1 MEFSLAGLFKCMLCT
16 YKSNPPENEQLRLI
30 QSSLEGISRRLDNL
44 ERQHRRGSDII
55 NETSTQRR
63 RTTVLEGARASRSIP
78 QTTLLEDSETS
89 DIESTIM
96 EEDIEANSWLYEG
109 ELKRGEIDILTRKED
124 EFWRGLIEKYLY
136 PIDDDENKKR
146 KEEIKQG
153 LKDLRDKAVTA
164 FFMINALFVLVV
176 FLLTLKKD
184 LIHIKWPLDVKFNF
198 TYNEDSG
205 EVILYRYFMQK
216 RKEINFNL
224 K

>member
-44 ERQHRRGSDII
+44 ERQQYRGSDLI
-55 NETSTQRR
+55 NETSTPRR
-63 RTTVLEGARASRSIP
+63 RTTVLEGARASRSFP
-78 QTTLLEDSETS
+78 QPTVPEDSETS

-96 EEDIEANSWLYEG
+96 DEDIEANSWLYDG
-109 ELKRGEIDILTRKED
+109 ELARGEIDILTTRED
-124 EFWRGLIEKYLY
+124 EFWKGLIEKYLY

-153 LKDLRDKAVTA
+153 LKDLRDKAVMA

-184 LIHIKWPLDVKFNF
+184 LIHIKWPLDVKYNF

-205 EVILYRYFMQK
+205 EVI
-216 RKEINFNL
+216 I
-224 K
+224 